1 MQTREDIRYV
11 KSREHEIPVVDLTA
25 VKSSDPERV
34 MALAQSLGEVC
45 RDVGF
50 FCVENH
56 AVGED
61 FLAHVADQVYRF
73 FDLPED
79 EKNKIHISKS
89 PYHRGYFPER
99 EENPLGS
106 DVPDLKEGFD
116 MALELPP
123 DDPDVAAGKPL
134 HGPNVWPDALPEFQ
148 PALQGLYDE
157 FRRSCSEISGLFAL
171 ALGLERDYFV
181 DKTDKPLCQL
191 RAVKYPPHPYVA
203 PDENDPVACGIHT
216 DYGIVS
222 MIWQMDLAGLELQTP
237 GGEWVSVPIIPGT
250 FTCPIGD
257 ASEIWTNGYW
267 RATPHRVVNVADR
280 PRHSVAFF
288 FDPNYDCVIE
298 PFDAFVTQDRPA
310 RYDPTTMGAHVQR
323 GFDGT
328 FAYRKP
334 ETEPARG

>member
-1 MQTREDIRYV
+1 MQAREHIRYV
-11 KSREHEIPVVDLTA
+11 KSGDHDIPVVDLTA
-25 VKSSDPERV
+25 AESNDSEQV
-34 MALAQSLGEVC
+34 MALAQSLGEIC
-45 RDVGF
+45 REVGF
-50 FCVENH
+50 FCVENNGI
-56 AVGED
+56 GED
-61 FLAHVADQVYRF
+61 FRNHVADQVYRF

-79 EKNKIHISKS
+79 EKDKIHISKS

-99 EENPLGS
+99 EENALGS
-106 DVPDLKEGFD
+106 EVPDLKEGFD

-134 HGPNVWPDALPEFQ
+134 HGPNVWPQALPEFQ

-157 FRRSCSEISGLFAL
+157 FRRSCGQISGLFAL
-171 ALGLERDYFV
+171 ALGLERNYFV
-181 DKTDKPLCQL
+181 EKTDKPLCQL
-191 RAVKYPPHPYVA
+191 RAVKYPPQEYVA
-203 PDENDPVACGIHT
+203 PDDQDPVGCGIHT

-222 MIWQMDLAGLELQTP
+222 MIWQMDVAGLELQMP
-237 GGEWVSVPIIPGT
+237 SGEWVSVPIIPGT

-257 ASEIWTNGYW
+257 AGEIWTNGYW
-267 RATPHRVVNVADR
+267 RATPHRVINASDR

-298 PFDAFVTQDRPA
+298 PLDEFVTDDRPA
-310 RYDPTTMGAHVQR
+310 GYEPRTMGEHVQR

-334 ETEPARG
+334 EAEAVTD